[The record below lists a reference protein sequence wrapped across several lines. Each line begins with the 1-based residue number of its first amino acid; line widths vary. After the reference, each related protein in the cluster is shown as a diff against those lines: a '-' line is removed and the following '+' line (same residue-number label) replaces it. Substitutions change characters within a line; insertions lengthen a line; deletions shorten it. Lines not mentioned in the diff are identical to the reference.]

1 MLAATTEEVCEYYER
16 GLTRPDVD
24 NDIGLCGDPQSHL
37 KAICDPMDDEGNV
50 IIPQGPG
57 LGMEFN
63 WDYINDNLV
72 KA

>member
-1 MLAATTEEVCEYYER
+1 MCEYYER

-24 NDIGLCGDPQSHL
+24 NDIPDPWMKS
-37 KAICDPMDDEGNV
+37 ICDPMDDEGN
-50 IIPQGPG
+50 IIISQRPG

-72 KA
+72 KP